1 MALHSF
7 MVGDLVENY
16 VRKAD
21 RALDTRDPANWHH
34 AYEPLGMGVYEI
46 YEESH
51 RPVLNNKI
59 LKHYWFHETCCDAVG
74 RFAFFMD
81 ETLNLVMP
89 YYNELYRSELLS
101 VARLVGGSYED
112 VLKIA
117 QSTADTRDLA
127 TNSTARST
135 GTASGSSSSNSASNT
150 RQLDTPQAQFSLL
163 DDNYLTTAG
172 KADGTTASSD
182 EQSSEASSTGTTSE
196 DEDRSGK
203 LDRTET
209 RSHDESDPYA
219 MRILAELGERFLN
232 IDREIVNRK
241 EIRECFYLVY
251 DYDI

>member
-7 MVGDLVENY
+7 MLGDLVENC
-16 VRKAD
+16 VRPYDVSIK
-21 RALDTRDPANWHH
+21 DPANWHH
-34 AYEPLGMGVYEI
+34 AYEPLGMAAYEI

-51 RPVLNNKI
+51 RPTLNNKI
-59 LKHYWFHETCCDAVG
+59 LKHYWFHETCCDAIG

-81 ETLNLVMP
+81 EALGLIMP
-89 YYNELYRSELLS
+89 YYNDLYRCELLS
-101 VARLVGGSYED
+101 VARMFGSNYED

-117 QSTADTRDLA
+117 QSTTDTRDLA
-127 TNSTARST
+127 TNSSAKST
-135 GTASGSSSSNSASNT
+135 GSATGSNSTTAASNT

-172 KADGTTASSD
+172 KADGTTTGTD
-182 EQSSEASSTGTTSE
+182 EQSSEATSTGTTSE

-209 RSHDESDPYA
+209 RNHQETDPYA
-219 MRILAELGERFLN
+219 LRIVDELGERFLN
-232 IDREIVNRK
+232 IDREIVRRR